1 MAVPPLSWSES
12 VRYCGMIRNSATAAG
27 LYKKAKKGRRMS
39 QAEIRLLEA
48 LAARMANTVGREERV
63 VKVDREK
70 MNGMVISLPPEL
82 LIQGDTATL
91 VVRGRWLVDT
101 VTERCVGRW
110 DDSSG
115 ESLTLFPNP
124 VALVGDIAR
133 VVGKVPRS

>member
-1 MAVPPLSWSES
+1 
-12 VRYCGMIRNSATAAG
+12 
-27 LYKKAKKGRRMS
+27 MS
-39 QAEIRLLEA
+39 QAEIKMLEGFA
-48 LAARMANTVGREERV
+48 ERMVELVGREELV
-63 VKVDREK
+63 VKIDVKSVD
-70 MNGMVISLPPEL
+70 GTVIDLSPEL

-110 DDSSG
+110 GDGDD

-133 VVGKVPRS
+133 MIGKISSFS

>member
-1 MAVPPLSWSES
+1 
-12 VRYCGMIRNSATAAG
+12 
-27 LYKKAKKGRRMS
+27 MS
-39 QAEIRLLEA
+39 QAEIRLLES
-48 LAARMANTVGREERV
+48 LAMRMANTVGREELV

-70 MNGMVISLPPEL
+70 MDGTVIPLTPEL

-110 DDSSG
+110 GDDG
-115 ESLTLFPNP
+115 GSLTLFPNP

-133 VVGKVPRS
+133 VMEKVLQSL

>member
-1 MAVPPLSWSES
+1 M
-12 VRYCGMIRNSATAAG
+12 THT
-27 LYKKAKKGRRMS
+27 
-39 QAEIRLLEA
+39 EIRLLESFA
-48 LAARMANTVGREERV
+48 ERMVRLVGREELV
-63 VKVDREK
+63 VRVDREK
-70 MNGMVISLPPEL
+70 MEGKVIYLSPEL

-110 DDSSG
+110 GDDDD

-133 VVGKVPRS
+133 MIGKISSFS

>member
-1 MAVPPLSWSES
+1 
-12 VRYCGMIRNSATAAG
+12 MIRNSTTAAG

-39 QAEIRLLEA
+39 QAEIRLLES
-48 LAARMANTVGREERV
+48 LAMRMANTVGREELV

-70 MNGMVISLPPEL
+70 MDGTVIPLTPEL

-110 DDSSG
+110 GDDG
-115 ESLTLFPNP
+115 GSLTLFPNP

-133 VVGKVPRS
+133 VMEKVLQSL